1 MQCFIW
7 EESWKYDAQRSIFDE
22 LWGVSSGDETLC
34 QMLDITSQ
42 TNWFLKEKLR
52 MQKWAVFHLISK
64 HSLNILKF
72 PSYFLYEL
80 IMSWENTFSLPLLL
94 WYPIANSISFLHH
107 QGDKLPGYPLVVR
120 LFLSDDSDVAQTLLS
135 RGLVKKSVLLNDE
148 EPPQFYPQKRGP
160 NKAKPVKSKRSITE
174 TRLVHAFKSSP

>member
-1 MQCFIW
+1 
-7 EESWKYDAQRSIFDE
+7 
-22 LWGVSSGDETLC
+22 
-34 QMLDITSQ
+34 
-42 TNWFLKEKLR
+42 
-52 MQKWAVFHLISK
+52 
-64 HSLNILKF
+64 
-72 PSYFLYEL
+72 
-80 IMSWENTFSLPLLL
+80 MSRERTFSPPLLL

-174 TRLVHAFKSSP
+174 TRLVLAFKSSP